1 MTALSLG
8 GSLIN
13 HHMTQHRSAPASF
26 GILSTYSP
34 TVCGLATFSA
44 ALAKGLELAG
54 SDVSVVRVADGSPS
68 ASPRIVGELV
78 GGSAPSIAACADLLS
93 QSDVAVIQHEYGIY
107 GGIDG
112 DDVVEVMRQ
121 LTVPSIL
128 VAHTVPR
135 NPTPHQKSVL
145 EEVARLADRV
155 VVMSD
160 AASERLLRGF
170 DVDRHKVSTIAHGA
184 TIPQGAQSK
193 RGGRPTILTWGLLG
207 PGKGVERVI
216 EAMGSLQE
224 LRGRPQY
231 VVAGQT
237 HPKVLAAEGEAYREA
252 RIEQARASGLA
263 GSVSFAPE
271 YRSVSS
277 LAVLVQSCAVVVLPY
292 DSTDQVTSG
301 VLVDAVASGRPVVA
315 TAFPHAIELLGTGA
329 GIVVDHDDP
338 DAMVSAL
345 RRVLSDPRLA
355 GGMAAEGRRL
365 APTLAWPSIA
375 MSYVALAQR
384 LMLERRAMV

>member
-1 MTALSLG
+1 
-8 GSLIN
+8 
-13 HHMTQHRSAPASF
+13 
-26 GILSTYSP
+26 
-34 TVCGLATFSA
+34 
-44 ALAKGLELAG
+44 LAKGLEGAG

-68 ASPRIVGELV
+68 ASPRVVGELV

-121 LTVPSIL
+121 LTVPSML

-216 EAMGSLQE
+216 EAMGSLHE

-237 HPKVLAAEGEAYREA
+237 HPKVLAAEGDAYREA
-252 RIEQARASGLA
+252 RIEQARVSGVA

-315 TAFPHAIELLGTGA
+315 TAFPHAIELLGSGA

-355 GGMAAEGRRL
+355 GSMAAEGRRL

-375 MSYVALAQR
+375 TSYVALAHR
-384 LMLERRAMV
+384 LVLERRAMV

>member
-1 MTALSLG
+1 M
-8 GSLIN
+8 N
-13 HHMTQHRSAPASF
+13 YQMPKHRSAPPTF
-26 GILSTYSP
+26 GILSTFSP
-34 TVCGLATFSA
+34 TACGLATFSA
-44 ALAKGLELAG
+44 ALAKGLEANG
-54 SDVSVVRVADGSPS
+54 SDASVVRVADGEPS
-68 ASPRIVGELV
+68 ASPRVVGELV
-78 GGSAPSIAACADLLS
+78 NGSASSISACAGLLS
-93 QSDVAVIQHEYGIY
+93 QNDVAVIQHEYGIY
-107 GGIDG
+107 GGTDG

-121 LTVPSIL
+121 LSVPSIV
-128 VAHTVPR
+128 VAHTVPL
-135 NPTPHQKSVL
+135 NPTPHQKTVL

-155 VVMSD
+155 IVMSD
-160 AASERLLRGF
+160 AASARLLRGF

-193 RGGRPTILTWGLLG
+193 RGGRPTLLTWGLLG

-216 EAMGSLQE
+216 EAMGSLHE

-231 VVAGQT
+231 LVAGRT
-237 HPKVLAAEGEAYREA
+237 HPKVLAADGDVYREA
-252 RIEQARASGLA
+252 RIEQARRSGLA
-263 GSVSFAPE
+263 GSVTFDPN

-315 TAFPHAIELLGTGA
+315 TAFPHAVELLGSGA
-329 GIVVDHDDP
+329 GLVVDHDDP

-365 APTLAWPSIA
+365 APSLAWPSIA

-384 LMLERRAMV
+384 LVLERRAVG